1 MKKKSL
7 TYKQAG
13 VDIKKAD
20 SLVEEIKAMVKSTDR
35 PEVLR
40 GIGSFGGFFK
50 LGKKN
55 YKNPILVSSSDGVG
69 TKLKIAT
76 LANKHDTVGI
86 DLVAM
91 NVNDI
96 LCCGAEPL
104 FFLVYLGCS
113 KLESK
118 VFKDIVKGVA
128 EGCKQAGCALI
139 GGETAEMPGMYQKG
153 EYDLAGF
160 CVGVVE
166 RDKIL
171 EGSNIKIGDVI
182 VGLASNG
189 LHSNG
194 FSLVRK
200 VFSREELKHNA
211 KELLKPTRIY
221 VKPVL
226 ALLKDSKYKL
236 QNKIKGIAHVTGGAF
251 YDKIKRIIPSS
262 ANIEIRKGSW
272 PIPEIFKL
280 VQNKGNIE
288 DKEMFHTF
296 NMGIGMVCV
305 VDKDLGG
312 NVVEALS
319 QLGLK
324 SWVIGEV
331 VKGDREVIVK

>member
-1 MKKKSL
+1 MAKKHL

-20 SLVEEIKAMVKSTDR
+20 SLVGQIKKMVGSTYR
-35 PEVLR
+35 KEVLKD
-40 GIGSFGGFFK
+40 IGGFGGLFGFNK
-50 LGKKN
+50 DN
-55 YKNPILVSSSDGVG
+55 YKNPVLVSSSDGVG

-86 DLVAM
+86 DMVAM

-104 FFLVYLGCS
+104 FFLDYLGCS
-113 KLESK
+113 KLESAAY
-118 VFKDIVKGVA
+118 KDIIKGIVA
-128 EGCKQAGCALI
+128 GCKDAGCALV

-166 RDKIL
+166 KDEIID
-171 EGSNIKIGDVI
+171 GSKIKIGDSI
-182 VGLASNG
+182 IGLASSG

-200 VFSREELKHNA
+200 VLKKKELILYS

-226 ALLKDSKYKL
+226 SLLKNSGIEL
-236 QNKIKGIAHVTGGAF
+236 KGVAHITGGAF
-251 YDKIKRIIPSS
+251 YEKMKRIIPKG
-262 ANIEIRKGSW
+262 ANFQIQKGSW
-272 PIPEIFKL
+272 RIPDIFKL
-280 VQNKGNIE
+280 IQNKGSIE

-296 NMGIGMVCV
+296 NTGVGMVVV
-305 VDKDLGG
+305 VD
-312 NVVEALS
+312 NALAEKTIEEFS
-319 QLGLK
+319 RSGLK
-324 SWVIGEV
+324 A
-331 VKGDREVIVK
+331 